1 MKRVLKTFFVRN
13 YPAVYFSLF
22 SLLYLIEFGPYVVLL
37 QGVINVYGVKTMKIY
52 VREIIASQGSALVFS
67 TPDWTQMEKEQTGKM
82 AKMAW
87 PALKVS
93 EIRLILHLFYP

>member
-1 MKRVLKTFFVRN
+1 
-13 YPAVYFSLF
+13 
-22 SLLYLIEFGPYVVLL
+22 
-37 QGVINVYGVKTMKIY
+37 MKIY